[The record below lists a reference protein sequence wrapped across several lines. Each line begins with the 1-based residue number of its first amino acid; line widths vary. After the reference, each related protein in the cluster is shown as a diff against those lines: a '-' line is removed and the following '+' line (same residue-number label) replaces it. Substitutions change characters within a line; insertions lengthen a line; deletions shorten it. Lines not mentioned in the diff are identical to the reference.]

1 MEALLKIEE
10 REIYPLVEIAKT
22 ERTEITETI
31 ASLLHEWI
39 EKKVVGMYADGKIS
53 LWKAAEIMRVSS
65 CGMIDVLEERGDRI
79 RIERM
84 EPLWR
89 KVKC

>member
-1 MEALLKIEE
+1 MEMLLKIEE
-10 REIYPLVEIAKT
+10 REIYPLVEIAKI

-53 LWKAAEIMRVSS
+53 LWKAAEIMGMSS
-65 CGMIDVLEERGDRI
+65 LGMIDVLAERGARI
-79 RIERM
+79 QIGRM
-84 EPLWR
+84 EH
-89 KVKC
+89 